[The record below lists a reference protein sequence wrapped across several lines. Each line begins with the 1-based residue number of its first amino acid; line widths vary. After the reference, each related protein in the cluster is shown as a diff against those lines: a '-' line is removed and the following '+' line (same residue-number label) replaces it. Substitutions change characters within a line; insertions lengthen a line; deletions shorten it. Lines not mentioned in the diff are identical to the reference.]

1 MPTETQITVRLL
13 GGRLQ
18 VHFRS
23 LGRSGSDTGRLTIT
37 GRVTGGQPGTHYI
50 LSGSD
55 CTSGRPYPRWASGR
69 ADAQGRAL
77 LTGPTWL
84 LKSDDA
90 YYLILEPWT
99 FVVPHTP
106 VTGVSGYW
114 LLGQAKPLRVPAP
127 CL

>member
-1 MPTETQITVRLL
+1 MTLRLL
-13 GGRLQ
+13 GGRLH

-23 LGRSGSDTGRLTIT
+23 VERSDSDVGRLTIT
-37 GRVTGGQPGTHYI
+37 GRLTGGQPGTRYV

-55 CTSGRPYPRWASGR
+55 CTTAHRYPRWASGR

-77 LTGPTWL
+77 LTGPTWR
-84 LKSDDA
+84 LKSNDA
-90 YYLILEPWT
+90 YYLNLEPWP
-99 FVVPHTP
+99 FVFPHTP

-114 LLGQAKPLRVPAP
+114 LLGQADPLRVAHQP